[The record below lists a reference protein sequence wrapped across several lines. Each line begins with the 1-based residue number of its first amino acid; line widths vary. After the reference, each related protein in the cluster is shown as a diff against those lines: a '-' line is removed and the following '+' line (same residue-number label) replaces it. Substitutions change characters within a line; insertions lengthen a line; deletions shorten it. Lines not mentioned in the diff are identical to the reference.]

1 MMQDRKG
8 SDPGYPVP
16 GTWDLGPDTRYRI
29 SAEGRT
35 PSTEDRVTG
44 TRDLGILHLASCT
57 LHLQAVEEGNRRL
70 PGWGI
75 ALLPYCLTALLPNCL
90 IALLPDCLTALLPYC
105 LIALLPYC
113 RLYRG
118 YLVR

>member
-35 PSTEDRVTG
+35 PSTEDRVPG
-44 TRDLGILHLASCT
+44 NRYPRLGHPASC
-57 LHLQAVEEGNRRL
+57 
-70 PGWGI
+70 I
-75 ALLPYCLTALLPNCL
+75 
-90 IALLPDCLTALLPYC
+90 
-105 LIALLPYC
+105 
-113 RLYRG
+113 LYSASTSC
-118 YLVR
+118 